1 MLTDH
6 RGLTPLHCAAEKG
19 DLDIVRHMAAH
30 WGRDVVHF
38 LVESGTNH
46 CATTR
51 GRTALDAASERGN
64 TYLSEFEAESPR
76 RKVRRVSS
84 PDRQSKQPTSGTTDE
99 IGDSVISSFQHVLF
113 WQLGLPL
120 WQAFNTFAS
129 NTFAQWQNQWCY
141 EEIHAAS
148 GSSGLD
154 VVRWWR

>member
-1 MLTDH
+1 
-6 RGLTPLHCAAEKG
+6 
-19 DLDIVRHMAAH
+19 MAAH

-38 LVESGTNH
+38 LVGSGTNH
-46 CATTR
+46 RATTR

-120 WQAFNTFAS
+120 WEAFNTFAS
-129 NTFAQWQNQWCY
+129 TPLVKGGDKDRTGVEQF
-141 EEIHAAS
+141 
-148 GSSGLD
+148 LD
-154 VVRWWR
+154 MPRPHRE